1 MISQEIIK
9 KYCVK
14 IMIFNSWKK
23 RKASSNKT
31 KAPNKEGLNK
41 ENNDNFNEVKL
52 EEVNSP
58 SLLGKEIKIIGKIS
72 SKGALQLDGIL
83 EGEIIASKLVIEKSA
98 KVVGSVTSED
108 LVIKGRI
115 IGPVFG
121 KKVRFGSSARVEGD
135 TFHETIAI
143 EDGAYYEGSIRR
155 HVGEAK
161 KSKEPFIGTL
171 IKKS

>member
-1 MISQEIIK
+1 
-9 KYCVK
+9 
-14 IMIFNSWKK
+14 MIFNTWKNK
-23 RKASSNKT
+23 KAN
-31 KAPNKEGLNK
+31 PNKAEPFQKRQREAETSNTYPDS
-41 ENNDNFNEVKL
+41 NSHDN
-52 EEVNSP
+52 STS
-58 SLLGKEIKIIGKIS
+58 SLLGKGIKIIGKIS
-72 SKGALQLDGIL
+72 SKGAIQLDGIL
-83 EGEIIASKLVIEKSA
+83 EGEIKASKLVIEKSA

-155 HVGEAK
+155 HSGELNTA
-161 KSKEPFIGTL
+161 SKL
-171 IKKS
+171 KDKAS

>member
-1 MISQEIIK
+1 M
-9 KYCVK
+9 V
-14 IMIFNSWKK
+14 FNLWKK
-23 RKASSNKT
+23 RKVGSDKT
-31 KAPNKEGLNK
+31 QLVSKNVTKK
-41 ENNDNFNEVKL
+41 ENANNFKEIEL
-52 EEVNSP
+52 DQDNSP

-72 SKGALQLDGIL
+72 SKGALQLDGDL
-83 EGEIIASKLVIEKSA
+83 EGEITASKLVIEKSA
-98 KVVGSVTSED
+98 KVVGSVTSDD

-155 HVGEAK
+155 HVGNTERPNK
-161 KSKEPFIGTL
+161 LLKNT
-171 IKKS
+171 

>member
-1 MISQEIIK
+1 
-9 KYCVK
+9 
-14 IMIFNSWKK
+14 MIFNSWKK
-23 RKASSNKT
+23 IKVRSDKT
-31 KAPNKEGLNK
+31 KSFNGETTQ
-41 ENNDNFNEVKL
+41 EESNDNFNGGGL
-52 EEVNSP
+52 DGLNAP
-58 SLLGKEIKIIGKIS
+58 SLLGKDIKIYGEIS
-72 SKGALQLDGIL
+72 SKGALQLDGVL
-83 EGEIIASKLVIEKSA
+83 EGEIKASKLVIEKSA

-155 HVGEAK
+155 HVSEHDAQGPVIRTLVK
-161 KSKEPFIGTL
+161 KS
-171 IKKS
+171 

>member
-1 MISQEIIK
+1 
-9 KYCVK
+9 
-14 IMIFNSWKK
+14 MIFNSWKK
-23 RKASSNKT
+23 KKENSDKAKSSNKDVF
-31 KAPNKEGLNK
+31 KEKNNNNYNKGILDV
-41 ENNDNFNEVKL
+41 DNT
-52 EEVNSP
+52 P

-72 SKGALQLDGIL
+72 SKGAVQLDGIL
-83 EGEIIASKLVIEKSA
+83 EGEITASKLVIEKSA

-155 HVGEAK
+155 QSIDNDLLTKLFDNSLAK
-161 KSKEPFIGTL
+161 GK
-171 IKKS
+171 

>member
-1 MISQEIIK
+1 
-9 KYCVK
+9 
-14 IMIFNSWKK
+14 MIFNTWKNK
-23 RKASSNKT
+23 KANSNKAKT
-31 KAPNKEGLNK
+31 FQKEQREAETSNTYSDS
-41 ENNDNFNEVKL
+41 NSHDN
-52 EEVNSP
+52 STS
-58 SLLGKEIKIIGKIS
+58 SLLGKGIKIIGKIS
-72 SKGALQLDGIL
+72 SKGAIQLDGIL
-83 EGEIIASKLVIEKSA
+83 EGEIKASKLVIEKSA

-155 HVGEAK
+155 HSGEL
-161 KSKEPFIGTL
+161 KSASKL
-171 IKKS
+171 KDNAS

>member
-1 MISQEIIK
+1 
-9 KYCVK
+9 
-14 IMIFNSWKK
+14 MIFNSWKN
-23 RKASSNKT
+23 RRENSNKT
-31 KAPNKEGLNK
+31 KSLSKKTSKEESTDIFS
-41 ENNDNFNEVKL
+41 ENELDSNS
-52 EEVNSP
+52 SP
-58 SLLGKEIKIIGKIS
+58 SLLGRELKVIGKIS

-83 EGEIIASKLVIEKSA
+83 EGEIKASKLVIEKSA

-155 HVGEAK
+155 HSSDSNIPEKLVKDTSAK
-161 KSKEPFIGTL
+161 TN
-171 IKKS
+171 

>member
-1 MISQEIIK
+1 
-9 KYCVK
+9 
-14 IMIFNSWKK
+14 MIFNPWKN
-23 RKASSNKT
+23 RKAGSDKT
-31 KAPNKEGLNK
+31 QSVSRNATKE
-41 ENNDNFNEVKL
+41 ENALKFKGIKL
-52 EEVNSP
+52 DEDNSP

-72 SKGALQLDGIL
+72 SEGALQLDGDL
-83 EGEIIASKLVIEKSA
+83 EGEITASKLVIEKSA
-98 KVVGSVTSED
+98 KVVGSVTSDD

-155 HVGEAK
+155 HVSSNERPK
-161 KSKEPFIGTL
+161 KLFKNAL
-171 IKKS
+171 VKKN

>member
-1 MISQEIIK
+1 
-9 KYCVK
+9 
-14 IMIFNSWKK
+14 MIFNTWKNK
-23 RKASSNKT
+23 KANSNKA
-31 KAPNKEGLNK
+31 KPLQKEQCEAKNS
-41 ENNDNFNEVKL
+41 NTYSDSNSHDN
-52 EEVNSP
+52 STS
-58 SLLGKEIKIIGKIS
+58 SLLGKGIKIIGKIS
-72 SKGALQLDGIL
+72 SKGAIQLDGIL
-83 EGEIIASKLVIEKSA
+83 EGEIKASKLVIEKSA

-155 HVGEAK
+155 HSGELNST
-161 KSKEPFIGTL
+161 SKLKDNAP
-171 IKKS
+171 

>member
-1 MISQEIIK
+1 
-9 KYCVK
+9 
-14 IMIFNSWKK
+14 MIFSSWKK
-23 RKASSNKT
+23 KKVNSDIAKSSSEEVSKREIKTSSNR
-31 KAPNKEGLNK
+31 EIFD
-41 ENNDNFNEVKL
+41 ENYT
-52 EEVNSP
+52 P
-58 SLLGKEIKIIGKIS
+58 SFLGKEIKIIGKIS
-72 SKGALQLDGIL
+72 SKGAIQLDGIL
-83 EGEIIASKLVIEKSA
+83 EGEITASKLVIEKSA

-155 HVGEAK
+155 QSTVTGIPTKLFNDPLAK
-161 KSKEPFIGTL
+161 MK
-171 IKKS
+171 

>member
-1 MISQEIIK
+1 MIDWNYE
-9 KYCVK
+9 
-14 IMIFNSWKK
+14 
-23 RKASSNKT
+23 
-31 KAPNKEGLNK
+31 
-41 ENNDNFNEVKL
+41 
-52 EEVNSP
+52 
-58 SLLGKEIKIIGKIS
+58 
-72 SKGALQLDGIL
+72 
-83 EGEIIASKLVIEKSA
+83 EKSA

-155 HVGEAK
+155 HSSDIDNVGK
-161 KSKEPFIGTL
+161 LKGNSSKN
-171 IKKS
+171 

>member
-1 MISQEIIK
+1 
-9 KYCVK
+9 
-14 IMIFNSWKK
+14 MIFNTWKNK
-23 RKASSNKT
+23 KQNSDKAKPFQKEQREAETSNT
-31 KAPNKEGLNK
+31 NPDSISH
-41 ENNDNFNEVKL
+41 DN
-52 EEVNSP
+52 STS
-58 SLLGKEIKIIGKIS
+58 SLLGKGIKIIGKIS
-72 SKGALQLDGIL
+72 SKGAIQLDGIL
-83 EGEIIASKLVIEKSA
+83 EGEIKASKLVIEKSA

-155 HVGEAK
+155 HSGELNST
-161 KSKEPFIGTL
+161 SKLKDNAP
-171 IKKS
+171 

>member
-1 MISQEIIK
+1 
-9 KYCVK
+9 
-14 IMIFNSWKK
+14 MIFNTWKN
-23 RKASSNKT
+23 RKANSDKAKLFRKEQGEVETSNTSSESSSHK
-31 KAPNKEGLNK
+31 
-41 ENNDNFNEVKL
+41 
-52 EEVNSP
+52 NSTS
-58 SLLGKEIKIIGKIS
+58 SLLRKDIKIIGKIA
-72 SKGALQLDGIL
+72 SKGAIQLDGIL
-83 EGEIIASKLVIEKSA
+83 EGEIKASKLVIEKSA

-155 HVGEAK
+155 HSGELGNV
-161 KSKEPFIGTL
+161 SKL
-171 IKKS
+171 KDNAS

>member
-1 MISQEIIK
+1 
-9 KYCVK
+9 
-14 IMIFNSWKK
+14 MIFNPWKN
-23 RKASSNKT
+23 RKAKSEKT
-31 KAPNKEGLNK
+31 KSIPKEADQDESVSTFSGS
-41 ENNDNFNEVKL
+41 DF
-52 EEVNSP
+52 EESTSP
-58 SLLGKEIKIIGKIS
+58 SLLGKEIKVIGKIT
-72 SKGALQLDGIL
+72 SKGALLLDGVL
-83 EGEIIASKLVIEKSA
+83 EGEIKASKLVIEKSA

-155 HVGEAK
+155 YSGDSDTS
-161 KSKEPFIGTL
+161 KSLTKENL
-171 IKKS
+171 VKSN